1 MLYVSFVVNV
11 SGEAVLLY
19 SCGNVLVMTSELV
32 STGEAAKA
40 IGVGRATLA
49 RWWANGL
56 VTPELVTAG
65 GHARWNVK
73 LLRAQLKDRR
83 QPDEG

>member
-1 MLYVSFVVNV
+1 MTT
-11 SGEAVLLY
+11 ALL
-19 SCGNVLVMTSELV
+19 

-49 RWWANGL
+49 RWWADGL

-65 GHARWNVK
+65 GHARWDVEK
-73 LLRAQLKDRR
+73 LKGQLRDRQQR
-83 QPDEG
+83 DN